1 MTGNPGGALN
11 PAVRQRLRQIRKRW
25 WLVLL
30 CTGVAML
37 SAIPSWNAPA
47 KYMATSTLILTS
59 SQHLD
64 DTTLVVGYSTLFNDP
79 ATIGRLRTSHGIP
92 ADVEFAGRTVA
103 ASPILAISAMA
114 TDPRLAQDSAQTM
127 AEAFRDDVNAVQ
139 KSAYE
144 SAIRSNKQQL
154 DALLSKP
161 PGPDG
166 IPDPLIPILAQRLDT
181 LRSELTSQLQD
192 LQLRGGVVEVES
204 KRLFGLATRAV
215 GGLLLG
221 IVAAL
226 GLAAVSTR
234 LDSAADVL
242 DRTGIEPLIDVPAGG
257 SEPRN
262 RLRRERLR
270 TLANIV
276 SMQDLPKSSVVAF
289 TDCRGAREARDLADA
304 VATLSAEKGYQTV
317 LVHADNDARQHTE
330 GAGFND
336 VIAFSDLADSVLKD
350 GAVGGLKVMT
360 SGPFVADRYSLI
372 SRERMTAL
380 VDELR
385 LNADIVVV
393 AAPPIADT
401 IDAQQICA
409 AADFTI
415 VVVGRRSSRAGDVTA
430 AVDSL
435 ADARAILLG
444 TVLADE
450 TVRHDRRDPV
460 RNGHA

>member
-1 MTGNPGGALN
+1 MSGHPGAAVNPLL
-11 PAVRQRLRQIRKRW
+11 RQRLRQIRKRW

-37 SAIPSWNAPA
+37 SALPSWHAPT
-47 KYMATSTLILTS
+47 KYMATSTLMLAS

-79 ATIGRLRTSHGIP
+79 ATIGRLRTKHNIAP
-92 ADVEFAGRTVA
+92 DVEFTGKTVA
-103 ASPILAISAMA
+103 SSPILAISAMA
-114 TDPRLAQDSAQTM
+114 TDPTVAQDSAQTM

-154 DALLSKP
+154 DALIAKP
-161 PGPDG
+161 APPDG
-166 IPDPLIPILAQRLDT
+166 VPDPLIPVLEQRLDT

-192 LQLRGGVVEVES
+192 LQLRGGVVQVES
-204 KRLFGLATRAV
+204 KRMFGLATRAV

-221 IVAAL
+221 VVAAL
-226 GLAAVSTR
+226 GLAAASTR
-234 LDSAADVL
+234 LDSSADVL
-242 DRTGIEPLIDVPAGG
+242 DKAGVEPLIEVPAGG

-262 RLRRERLR
+262 RLRRDRLR

-289 TDCRGAREARDLADA
+289 TDCRGAREARELAEA

-330 GAGFND
+330 GVGFND
-336 VIAFSDLADSVLKD
+336 VIAYSDLADSVLKD
-350 GAVGGLKVMT
+350 GPVECLKVMT
-360 SGPFVADRYSLI
+360 AGRAVADRYSLI

-385 LNADIVVV
+385 MNADMVVV
-393 AAPPIADT
+393 AAPPIVDT

-430 AVDSL
+430 AVDTL

-444 TVLADE
+444 TVLADA
-450 TVRHDRRDPV
+450 TVRPDHRDPV
-460 RNGHA
+460 RDGRT